1 MIRGYVPTSN
11 ENRTFCKE
19 NRIFKVRKWA
29 QGNPVFI
36 TRNGFVISEKFGSDK
51 IYFTLLQREG
61 ATLCKEVN
69 T

>member
-1 MIRGYVPTSN
+1 MTTGCPVM
-11 ENRTFCKE
+11 K
-19 NRIFKVRKWA
+19 IFFVKMWA

>member
-1 MIRGYVPTSN
+1 M
-11 ENRTFCKE
+11 
-19 NRIFKVRKWA
+19 RIFFVKMWA
-29 QGNPVFI
+29 QRNPVFI